1 MSGGAEPILV
11 DETDEY
17 LNRVKELAINTGNA
31 MNIKFASVDIALTN
45 KKEILVMDVNGSVC
59 MNRFAEIIPNGYE
72 IAKSVYAKAVDKMF
86 ES

>member
-1 MSGGAEPILV
+1 MELKLINYSYKESILNI
-11 DETDEY
+11 EI
-17 LNRVKELAINTGNA
+17 KTGTLLG
-31 MNIKFASVDIALTN
+31 ITGTN
-45 KKEILVMDVNGSVC
+45 KKEILVMEVNGSVC